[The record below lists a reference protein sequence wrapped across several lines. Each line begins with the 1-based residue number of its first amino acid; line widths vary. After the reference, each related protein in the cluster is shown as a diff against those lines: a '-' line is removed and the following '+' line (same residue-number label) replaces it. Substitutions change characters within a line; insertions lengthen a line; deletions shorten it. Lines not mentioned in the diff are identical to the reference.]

1 MKNENVVKI
10 SVFVIEFLKWVGEV
24 IVNMITNMISPIILE
39 VIPLELEL
47 NQLL

>member
-10 SVFVIEFLKWVGEV
+10 SVFVIEFMKWIGEV

-39 VIPLELEL
+39 VIPAELEL
-47 NQLL
+47 KQLL